1 MWSAFDAWLERL
13 KPASD
18 GSYVC
23 PKEYSPEHGPD
34 QEDGVAHAQQLV
46 WDLFANTLKAIGTVG
61 EDESGVSADGIAL
74 LRERLE
80 KLDKGLAIEKYAGA
94 WGSTYN
100 GVKTGEPLLRE
111 WKTCSFT
118 AGEKGHRHMSHLMCL
133 YPFNHVT
140 PSSPYFEAAVN
151 SMKLR
156 GDESTGWSMGWKI
169 NLWARALQG
178 DRAHTI
184 LKKALKHSTS
194 YGTNQYAGGI
204 YYNLYDSHALFQI
217 DGNFGACSGIAE
229 MLPQSHTDTLQ
240 LLPALPAAWPAG
252 QAKGLRAVGGYEVD
266 QQWAGG
272 ALLNATIKAQADG
285 ECVLRYEGTA
295 GKQVCDAQGQEVTAR
310 VIDDKTIA
318 LNMQAQGS
326 YTIDFTQAAT
336 CIQKN
341 LGRDEAFMVTV
352 KGNSLTVS
360 GPTQPARLEL
370 LDPAGMQLAST
381 TASSIA
387 LRPEWGSVGIVCITA
402 QNGTV
407 EVHKAILR

>member
-1 MWSAFDAWLERL
+1 MAADEMVDAYNATGATGKENYSLMLGQLYFHYGRYLEISSSRGIDLPSNLQGIWNNLSEAPWHSDIHANINVQMNYWPAESTNLSEMHMPFLNYICNEDFQSEWQERALIAGQTKGWTCLTENNIFCGISGFAPNYVIANAWYCSHLWQHYRFTLDREWLASKALPVMWSACESWLEHL

-34 QEDGVAHAQQLV
+34 QEDGVAHAQQIV
-46 WDLFANTLKAIGTVG
+46 WDLFANTLKAIGTVS

-80 KLDKGLAIEKYAGA
+80 KLDKGLAIEKYTGA

-111 WKTCSFT
+111 WKTCSVT

-140 PSSPYFEAAVN
+140 PSNPYFEAAVN

-184 LKKALKHSTS
+184 LKK
-194 YGTNQYAGGI
+194 
-204 YYNLYDSHALFQI
+204 
-217 DGNFGACSGIAE
+217 
-229 MLPQSHTDTLQ
+229 P
-240 LLPALPAAWPAG
+240 
-252 QAKGLRAVGGYEVD
+252 
-266 QQWAGG
+266 
-272 ALLNATIKAQADG
+272 
-285 ECVLRYEGTA
+285 
-295 GKQVCDAQGQEVTAR
+295 
-310 VIDDKTIA
+310 
-318 LNMQAQGS
+318 
-326 YTIDFTQAAT
+326 
-336 CIQKN
+336 
-341 LGRDEAFMVTV
+341 
-352 KGNSLTVS
+352 
-360 GPTQPARLEL
+360 
-370 LDPAGMQLAST
+370 
-381 TASSIA
+381 
-387 LRPEWGSVGIVCITA
+387 
-402 QNGTV
+402 
-407 EVHKAILR
+407 